1 MPSSDLND
9 YINLQREIKRLKEDN
24 THLLG
29 ENKELLHKVKSLE
42 AAANPTSLLVD
53 SDQQISDLKKEINV
67 IWKKYI
73 NMKKN
78 AWK

>member
-67 IWKKYI
+67 IWKK
-73 NMKKN
+73 
-78 AWK
+78 